1 MKWTVFS
8 WTAVVAVLAASQ
20 LPACASSPPAP
31 ITRSPAAPPVTEAP
45 AIRFGDQWRYNDG
58 VASRVWVNAEGRLE
72 LQVGRGIPPMDFPLF
87 VGKHWTVTRHHGT
100 ATTLDVN
107 PLRVDIVDLF
117 SEHRFEV
124 VAFGPVS
131 TPVGLFDAYRIRWIQ
146 LTVGPERSAATLMI
160 WYSPAVRAVV
170 KRAAVTPTAPRP
182 DLELQEYRLADDP
195 R

>member
-1 MKWTVFS
+1 M
-8 WTAVVAVLAASQ
+8 VAVLAASQ
-20 LPACASSPPAP
+20 LSACASSPPAP
-31 ITRSPAAPPVTEAP
+31 IIRSPAAPPLTEAP

-58 VASRVWVNAEGRLE
+58 VVSRVWVNAEGRLE

-87 VGKHWTVTRHHGT
+87 VGKHWTVTRDHGT
-100 ATTLDVN
+100 ATMLGVN

-117 SEHRFEV
+117 SEERFEV
-124 VAFGPVS
+124 VAFEPVS
-131 TPVGLFDAYRIRWIQ
+131 TPVGLLDAYRIRWQ
-146 LTVGPERSAATLMI
+146 LTVGSERSAATLMI

-170 KRAAVTPTAPRP
+170 KRAAVTSRAPRP